1 MCKIKLNV
9 RDLIEKNFAKVIFLH
24 AFSFLLQEYF
34 HFVTQFKFIGIEI
47 YSWKRNFLNSCQ
59 SRKFV
64 NILSS
69 NWWNLCK
76 CIEKNLEIELNHT
89 LHLLHVCWEDSDS
102 SLKIEMK
109 TGLRNLSLVSFND
122 LFTRIKYNILY
133 IYI

>member
-34 HFVTQFKFIGIEI
+34 HFVTQFKFMGIEI

-69 NWWNLCK
+69 N
-76 CIEKNLEIELNHT
+76 
-89 LHLLHVCWEDSDS
+89 S
-102 SLKIEMK
+102 
-109 TGLRNLSLVSFND
+109 
-122 LFTRIKYNILY
+122 
-133 IYI
+133 